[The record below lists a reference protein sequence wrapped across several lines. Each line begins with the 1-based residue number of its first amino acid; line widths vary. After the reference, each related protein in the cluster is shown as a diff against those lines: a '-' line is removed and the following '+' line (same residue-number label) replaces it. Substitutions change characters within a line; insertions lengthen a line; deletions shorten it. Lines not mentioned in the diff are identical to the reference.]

1 MPKFAV
7 RKIEAV
13 VGKQQFGKLVIDEVC
28 PFDEFENNIEQQYK
42 SELHGIYNY
51 MNAVANLLSVP
62 NTKFHFYDD
71 GKDGVREFE
80 FKSKNL
86 RVYGITQAG
95 GKLIILGGKKAKQKD
110 DETEFRRLKDMYLA
124 DQKELRKM
132 KS

>member
-13 VGKQQFGKLVIDEVC
+13 VGKQQFGKLVIDEIC
-28 PFDEFENNIEQQYK
+28 PFDEFEKDVEQQYK

-51 MNAVANLLSVP
+51 MNAIANLQSVP

-71 GKDGVREFE
+71 GKDGIREFE

-95 GKLIILGGKKAKQKD
+95 GKLIILGGTKAKQKD
-110 DETEFRRLKDMYLA
+110 DQTEFRRLKAQFLDA
-124 DQKELRKM
+124 ERKLKTK

>member
-51 MNAVANLLSVP
+51 MNQVANLLSVP
-62 NTKFHFYDD
+62 YEKFHFYDD

-124 DQKELRKM
+124 DQKELRKK

>member
-1 MPKFAV
+1 MPNFAV

-13 VGKQQFGKLVIDEVC
+13 VGKQQFGKLVVDEVC

-62 NTKFHFYDD
+62 STKFHFYDD

-86 RVYGITQAG
+86 RVYGITQVG
-95 GKLIILGGKKAKQKD
+95 GKLIILGGKKVKQKD
-110 DETEFRRLKDMYLA
+110 DESEFRRLKDLYLA
-124 DQKELRKM
+124 DQKEPGKKKL
-132 KS
+132 

>member
-124 DQKELRKM
+124 DQKELRKK

>member
-110 DETEFRRLKDMYLA
+110 DETEFRRLKDLYLA
-124 DQKELRKM
+124 DQKELRKK

>member
-124 DQKELRKM
+124 DQKELRNM